1 MSGGSHD
8 YICWKIEQELVGKMR
23 DAELDDLMQDIA
35 DLAHSLEWADS
46 GDTSEKS
53 YKEDVKAFKNKW
65 FKGERNERLKGYVD
79 VRIDALRSELID
91 LIGE

>member
-23 DAELDDLMQDIA
+23 DVELDDLMQDIA

-46 GDTSEKS
+46 GDTSEES
-53 YKEDVKAFKNKW
+53 YKQDVKAFKNKW

-79 VRIDALRSELID
+79 ARIDALRSELID
-91 LIGE
+91 LIGG